1 MKISNEVANVLANS
15 RIDGQELYLP
25 GGQLE
30 RKLYLAVNKVLMAI
44 GGKWSRKLKT
54 HAFDCYPEYKIEEIL
69 LTGEYTDAQKEYQF
83 FETPEKLAK
92 RLIEMANIQPGEIVL
107 EPSAGGGAI
116 ARFIKKDICDCV
128 ELHVKNKLFLNR
140 NGFNVVGNDF
150 LKFNKEYD
158 VIIANPPFSRQ
169 QDIDHITHM
178 IELAN
183 RCVVS
188 VASQS
193 VMWRT
198 NKKSIEF
205 RELVAK
211 NGGTIKTLP
220 EDSFKKSGTKVNTCI
235 VHVEKSKD

>member
-1 MKISNEVANVLANS
+1 MLANS

-25 GGQLE
+25 EGQLE
-30 RKLYLAVNKVLMAI
+30 RKLYLAANKALMAI
-44 GGKWSRKLKT
+44 GGKWNRKKQA
-54 HAFDCYPEYKIEEIL
+54 HIFDYYPGYKIEEIL

-83 FETPEKLAK
+83 FETPDDLAK
-92 RLIEMANIQPGEIVL
+92 GLIEMANIQPGETVL
-107 EPSAGGGAI
+107 EPSAGRGAI
-116 ARFIKKDICDCV
+116 WKFIGYPVCDCV
-128 ELHVKNKLFLNR
+128 EINKENQLYANEIDMPL
-140 NGFNVVGNDF
+140 VGSDF
-150 LKFNKEYD
+150 LDFHDKYD

-198 NKKSIEF
+198 NKKSVEF
-205 RELVAK
+205 RELVAEF
-211 NGGTIKTLP
+211 GGTIKSLP
-220 EDSFKKSGTKVNTCI
+220 EESFASSGTNVNTCVVYVPMARKLMVNGGI
-235 VHVEKSKD
+235 